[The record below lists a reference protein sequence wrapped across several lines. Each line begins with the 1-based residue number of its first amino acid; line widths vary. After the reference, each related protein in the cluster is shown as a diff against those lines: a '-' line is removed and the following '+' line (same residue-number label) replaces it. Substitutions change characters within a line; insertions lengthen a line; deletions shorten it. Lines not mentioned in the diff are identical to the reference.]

1 MKGRRSGRKVSFIT
15 ESTYFLVLTCCSA
28 AKDSHEVSN
37 RLGERTISSAKV
49 TGSVAITKRNSVS
62 DKWRQQYNPSALW
75 WSLVLP
81 DFARR
86 PSCSRWQCPGTFPC
100 NKDSIVIITAQKSVG
115 TGCFV
120 NLKICTHK
128 FHNKF
133 SIHFSLFSVQFTS
146 PSCLHKLDK
155 YLSNQLFLTLKSHRK
170 SRVLLLKIRKYMYY
184 IKY

>member
-62 DKWRQQYNPSALW
+62 DKWRQQYNSE
-75 WSLVLP
+75 
-81 DFARR
+81 R
-86 PSCSRWQCPGTFPC
+86 PLMVSSTSGLRSPPFVQQCPGTFPC